1 MTYYGDEA
9 FPALSDEQWARLQA
23 YGSAQE
29 VESGALLFSVGEAT
43 HDLILVDSGEAEVV
57 RAATAR
63 TAEAVA
69 AGFGA
74 GQFVGELGL
83 LTGQVTYLS
92 GRVSQPGQVH
102 RTSPVSFRQLM
113 DEDPDLSGVILRALM
128 ARRRCLRAG
137 EAARSI
143 EILGSEMSAGALALR
158 TYTARQ
164 QLPHTWVEIDTPAGA
179 ALARAVAAAGGDLP
193 VVITPTAVLRHAT
206 PALLTGQLGLSYQ
219 PVAGPLLDL
228 VIVGAGPA
236 GLAAAVYDASEG
248 LKTLLLDAAAGGQ
261 AAASSRI
268 ENYLGFTS
276 GISGAELTGRAA
288 VQALKFGARIA
299 SPSQAARLDTTHER
313 LTALKHEGGTLDT
326 YLANYGLFYL
336 KPTLR
341 WIDMTAARLDALARE
356 VRK

>member
-1 MTYYGDEA
+1 M
-9 FPALSDEQWARLQA
+9 
-23 YGSAQE
+23 
-29 VESGALLFSVGEAT
+29 
-43 HDLILVDSGEAEVV
+43 
-57 RAATAR
+57 
-63 TAEAVA
+63 
-69 AGFGA
+69 
-74 GQFVGELGL
+74 
-83 LTGQVTYLS
+83 
-92 GRVSQPGQVH
+92 
-102 RTSPVSFRQLM
+102 
-113 DEDPDLSGVILRALM
+113 
-128 ARRRCLRAG
+128 
-137 EAARSI
+137 
-143 EILGSEMSAGALALR
+143 
-158 TYTARQ
+158 
-164 QLPHTWVEIDTPAGA
+164 
-179 ALARAVAAAGGDLP
+179 
-193 VVITPTAVLRHAT
+193 VITLTAVLRHAT

-248 LKTLLLDAAAGGQ
+248 LKTLLLDAAAAGGQ

-288 VQALKFGARIA
+288 VQAQKFGARIA

-326 YLANYGLFYL
+326 YLANYGLFHL
-336 KPTLR
+336 EADLR

>member
-1 MTYYGDEA
+1 
-9 FPALSDEQWARLQA
+9 
-23 YGSAQE
+23 
-29 VESGALLFSVGEAT
+29 
-43 HDLILVDSGEAEVV
+43 
-57 RAATAR
+57 
-63 TAEAVA
+63 
-69 AGFGA
+69 
-74 GQFVGELGL
+74 
-83 LTGQVTYLS
+83 
-92 GRVSQPGQVH
+92 
-102 RTSPVSFRQLM
+102 M
-113 DEDPDLSGVILRALM
+113 DEDPDLSDVILRALM
-128 ARRRCLRAG
+128 ARRRYLREG

-158 TYTARQ
+158 IYAARQ

-206 PALLTGQLGLSYQ
+206 PALLAGQLGLSYQ
-219 PVAGPLLDL
+219 SVAGPLLDL

-236 GLAAAVYDASEG
+236 GLAAAVYGASES
-248 LKTLLLDAAAGGQ
+248 LQTLLLDAVAAGGQ

-288 VQALKFGARIA
+288 VQARKFGARIA

-326 YLANYGLFYL
+326 YLANYGLFHL
-336 KPTLR
+336 EADLR

>member
-1 MTYYGDEA
+1 M
-9 FPALSDEQWARLQA
+9 
-23 YGSAQE
+23 
-29 VESGALLFSVGEAT
+29 
-43 HDLILVDSGEAEVV
+43 
-57 RAATAR
+57 
-63 TAEAVA
+63 
-69 AGFGA
+69 
-74 GQFVGELGL
+74 
-83 LTGQVTYLS
+83 TYLS

-102 RTSPVSFRQLM
+102 RISPVSFRRLM
-113 DEDPDLSGVILRALM
+113 DEDPDLSDVILKALM
-128 ARRRCLRAG
+128 ARRRYLRAG
-137 EAARSI
+137 EAAWSI

-179 ALARAVAAAGGDLP
+179 ALARAVAAVGGDLP
-193 VVITPTAVLRHAT
+193 VVITPRAVLRHAT

-248 LKTLLLDAAAGGQ
+248 LKTLLLDAAAAGGQ

-288 VQALKFGARIA
+288 VQAQKFGARIA

-326 YLANYGLFYL
+326 YLANYGLFHL
-336 KPTLR
+336 EADLR